1 MAGDED
7 QRLKPR
13 GDGREEYEEMED
25 QAARLPEDV
34 LAAILRRVPPRWIAA
49 SRCVCRAWRDAVDG
63 RRLLRADLLPLSLA
77 GLFVHFNEHKFPEF
91 FARPSSSAVSG
102 DLSFL
107 PSVSPHCGYFWEQD
121 CVDFDDYNIKD
132 HCNGLLLL
140 SGNYVVNPATRRWH
154 TLPTCPH
161 ESVTGGGVSYS
172 TYLVYDPMVSPYYEV
187 FNIPTLS
194 AYHCRGE
201 VHPSMEESE
210 WPQSHCKMYVFSSK
224 SGYWE
229 EKYFV
234 REGDAVGA
242 LREMEEC
249 FGRFNAVYF
258 RGALYVHCRPNFLMR
273 ISLSNNTYRVI
284 KPPID
289 ATEHYCPYQIVRS
302 KHGVYSVS
310 VNKYWPRRKCWL
322 QVWILNES
330 CGQTKWMLKH
340 DKNLRPLLVRRAY
353 RRFRWILEDINY
365 NMFRASASCPED
377 NKKASSGENT
387 EWNSD
392 EDVEE
397 EDMVDHCYFENNK
410 KSAVEKKMEW
420 DSNDH
425 NALNNGDVV
434 EEYLSDD
441 EEHYDHFYHSVRILG
456 FHPYKEIV
464 FLSAFERR
472 CLAYHLNGSKIEE
485 LGKIYP
491 KEYTYFKELLNEQEE
506 IQSSPYTPC
515 WIEEFSLNS

>member
-7 QRLKPR
+7 QRLKPPDSAAAR
-13 GDGREEYEEMED
+13 GDGREEEMED

-34 LAAILRRVPPRWIAA
+34 LAAILRCVPPRWIAA

-63 RRLLRADLLPLSLA
+63 CHLLRADLLPLSLA
-77 GLFVHFNEHKFPEF
+77 GLFVHFNEHKFRNSSPAHPPPWSAP
-91 FARPSSSAVSG
+91 AR
-102 DLSFL
+102 
-107 PSVSPHCGYFWEQD
+107 
-121 CVDFDDYNIKD
+121 
-132 HCNGLLLL
+132 
-140 SGNYVVNPATRRWH
+140 GNYVVNPATRRWH
-154 TLPTCPH
+154 TLPTCPPKR
-161 ESVTGGGVSYS
+161 VAGGVSYS

-194 AYHCRGE
+194 GYHHRDD
-201 VHPSMEESE
+201 VDPSMEESE
-210 WPQSHCKMYVFSSK
+210 WPPSRCKMYVFSSK
-224 SGYWE
+224 SGFWE

-234 REGDAVGA
+234 REGDAAGTV
-242 LREMEEC
+242 REMGKG

-289 ATEHYCPYQIVRS
+289 ATENYCPYQIVGS
-302 KHGVYSVS
+302 KHGVYFVS
-310 VNKYWPRRKCWL
+310 VNKYWPRDKCWL

-330 CGQTKWMLKH
+330 CGQTKWMLRH
-340 DKNLRPLLVRRAY
+340 DKNLRPLLARRVY
-353 RRFRWILEDINY
+353 RRVRWILEDINY
-365 NMFRASASCPED
+365 NMFRASSCPED
-377 NKKASSGENT
+377 NKKTTSGENI

-410 KSAVEKKMEW
+410 ESLVEKKMGW
-420 DSNDH
+420 DSNAH
-425 NALNNGDVV
+425 NALNNGDAV
-434 EEYLSDD
+434 EEYLSD
-441 EEHYDHFYHSVRILG
+441 EEHYNHFYHDIRILG

-464 FLSAFERR
+464 FLSALERT

-491 KEYTYFKELLNEQEE
+491 KEYIYFKGLVNE
-506 IQSSPYTPC
+506 
-515 WIEEFSLNS
+515 